1 MRQISTPLIMFLK
14 EKDGFEK
21 LSKILMIRHDPMMV
35 KYVMMDYLA
44 RLLKLQL
51 LRNYVVKF
59 KCECGYMF
67 NAKLCD
73 WWRFFSHFEPRTTAF
88 LRKNVNK
95 EDIVLDVGAHIGIHT
110 IHLAKIVRFVYAIEP
125 EPSNLKLLIK
135 NIFANNVKEKV
146 SIIPCVI
153 SSVDGFVSFYVS
165 SESTGAH
172 HVLSSKDNTKHGT
185 ILKIQ
190 AYTLDTL
197 LFDILG
203 IDHVDVI
210 KIDVEGHELEVIKG
224 AEKLFRYS
232 PPRIIVVETKRES
245 RLFRVLISKYGYRL
259 VHTLDCW
266 NNVCNYAF
274 SLKMVTSK
282 NDK

>member
-1 MRQISTPLIMFLK
+1 MFLK
-14 EKDGFEK
+14 GRDNFEK
-21 LSKILMIRHDPMMV
+21 LFKILMIRHDPMMV
-35 KYVMMDYLA
+35 KYVIMDYLA
-44 RLLKLQL
+44 RFLKLQL
-51 LRNYVVKF
+51 LRNYTAKF
-59 KCECGYMF
+59 RCECGYMF
-67 NAKLCD
+67 DAKLRD
-73 WWRFFSHFEPRTTAF
+73 WWRFFSHFEPKTTAF

-110 IHLAKIVRFVYAIEP
+110 IHLAKIARFVYAIEP

-135 NIFANNVKEKV
+135 NIFVNNVVKKV
-146 SIIPCVI
+146 SIIPCAI
-153 SSVDGFVSFYVS
+153 SSIDGFVSFYVS

-197 LFDILG
+197 LFYILV
-203 IDHVDVI
+203 IDHIDVI
-210 KIDVEGHELEVIKG
+210 KIDVEGHELEVVKG

-245 RLFRVLISKYGYRL
+245 GLFRILTSKYGYRL

-274 SLKMVTSK
+274 FLK
-282 NDK
+282 NDCSKKQR

>member
-1 MRQISTPLIMFLK
+1 MRQISISLIMFLK
-14 EKDGFEK
+14 GKDDFEK
-21 LSKILMIRHDPMMV
+21 LSKTFMIRHDPMMV
-35 KYVMMDYLA
+35 KYVIMDYLA
-44 RLLKLQL
+44 RSLKLKL
-51 LRNYVVKF
+51 LRNYIAKF

-110 IHLAKIVRFVYAIEP
+110 IHLAKIARFVYAIEP

-135 NIFANNVKEKV
+135 NILVNNVEEKV
-146 SIIPCVI
+146 SIIPCEI
-153 SSVDGFVSFYVS
+153 SSIDGFVSFYVS

-172 HVLSSKDNTKHGT
+172 HVLSNKDSTKHGT

-224 AEKLFRYS
+224 AQKLFQRY
-232 PPRIIVVETKRES
+232 PPRIIVVETKRNS
-245 RLFRVLISKYGYRL
+245 KLLKVLINKYGYKL
-259 VHTLDCW
+259 VNILDCW
-266 NNVCNYAF
+266 DTTCNYA
-274 SLKMVTSK
+274 LCNKMKKKSK
-282 NDK
+282 